1 MELMFLSVSGKLAF
15 TSIAGWLVDIFDYA
29 PMYLVFTGLAAVIMF
44 WFQRMPRSLEE
55 PLKLKQS

>member
-1 MELMFLSVSGKLAF
+1 MFLSVSGKLAF
-15 TSIAGWLVDIFDYA
+15 TSIAGWLVDMFDYA